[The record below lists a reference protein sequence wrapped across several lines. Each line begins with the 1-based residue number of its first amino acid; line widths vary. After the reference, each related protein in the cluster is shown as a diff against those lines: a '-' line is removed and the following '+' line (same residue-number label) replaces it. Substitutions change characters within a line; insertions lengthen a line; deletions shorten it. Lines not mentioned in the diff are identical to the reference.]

1 MKRIFVAMAGLAA
14 AHCFAT
20 DTITILRWNQLI
32 TAGASGS
39 QVITNYPGQGP
50 DDWLIDVVNNEGS
63 VEPSA
68 HAFRR
73 RNQPGVSTM
82 KLSGS
87 GTFLVRLFTT
97 VVPTSN
103 SVTLTTTCTSSASGS
118 AQVETVD
125 AMAYARATTE
135 IPAEKP
141 REARANMYN
150 SMDEASA
157 GPDTVKKSWNFS
169 NVIWQKLPGGFRIDV
184 FVPSGKLTA
193 SATAIA
199 SEGTSNMVASSATG
213 NALTKIKPT
222 AMKVSPL
229 NGNAGFISGSMDSF
243 LPQVFVE
250 VHDANDALL
259 DKLAVGGLLGHFDL
273 PFDAFADGDYH
284 LYLWAPGALRKRVDV
299 TYSNATGLSGLSV
312 SLYYG
317 DLNRNN
323 VVTADELNTI
333 MNLQGKTSA
342 GDDWEDTIPG
352 IGCTISDCDLNND
365 NVVNSVDYLMAQY
378 NLNRFGD

>member
-1 MKRIFVAMAGLAA
+1 MAGLAA

-20 DTITILRWNQLI
+20 DTITILRWDQLI
-32 TAGASGS
+32 TTGPSGS
-39 QVITNYPGQGP
+39 QVITNYPGPMP
-50 DDWLIDVVNNEGS
+50 DGWLIDVVDNEGS
-63 VEPSA
+63 VQPSA

-73 RNQPGVSTM
+73 RNQPGTSTM

-87 GTFLVRLFTT
+87 GTFLVRMLTT

-103 SVTLTTTCTSSASGS
+103 SVTLTTTCTSSASAS

-125 AMAYARATTE
+125 ALAYARGSTE
-135 IPAEKP
+135 NPAEKP
-141 REARANMYN
+141 REARATMFN
-150 SMDEASA
+150 SMDETSA

-169 NVIWQKLPGGFRIDV
+169 NVLWQKLPSGFRIDV

-193 SATAIA
+193 LATAIA
-199 SEGTSNMVASSATG
+199 SQGTSNMVASSATG
-213 NALTKIKPT
+213 NALTRIKP
-222 AMKVSPL
+222 ASMKVSPL

-250 VHDANDALL
+250 VRNAGDVLV
-259 DKLAVGGLLGHFDL
+259 DKLAVGGLPGHFDL
-273 PFDAFADGDYH
+273 PFDTYPDGDYH
-284 LYLWAPGALRKRVDV
+284 LYLWAPGTLRKRMDI
-299 TYSNATGLSGLSV
+299 TYANATGYSGLNV

-333 MNLQGKTSA
+333 MNQQGKTSA
-342 GDDWEDTIPG
+342 GEDWEDTIPG
-352 IGCTISDCDLNND
+352 IGCTISDCDLNHD
-365 NVVNSVDYLMAQY
+365 DVVNSVDYLMAQF
-378 NLNRFGD
+378 NVNRFGD